1 MSKRPRNLVYAR
13 EERPHASS
21 IVVLALQH
29 AVLSIL
35 FLIYMGLVA
44 KGAGFTPPE
53 QQALLVGTLLACGLG
68 AIMQAGLSK
77 WSSGLL
83 VMPLGTPLFVVFA
96 IQAGQEAG
104 PGGIATLAIVGGLV
118 QIAMGQ
124 MLPKLRAFFPAEVC
138 GVVVLM
144 LGVSI
149 LPLGFHRL
157 LGTTP
162 EAEEFVINA
171 QFLTVGLITMG
182 SIIAAS
188 IWLKGSKRFFALLIG
203 CGAGYAASAYFGL
216 LSGFGS
222 VFTDLPVVSPPHPV
236 LPSFQIG
243 LPLIAAFVLLSV
255 VSAVDDMGVF
265 ISTDRLDDADW
276 SKPDMVKLSR
286 GVSSLGFMSVIS
298 GFLGGGFLGLSSTN
312 IGLAFATGVTSRI
325 VGVAAGLILIA
336 VSFFPVVLAV
346 VTAMPDAVIG
356 GILAY
361 AASYFIVA
369 GAELALSRML
379 SPRRM
384 VVIGVPIAAG
394 IAAQATP
401 ALAESTTGMLAVIL
415 HSPLILSSV
424 MAIGLNAIMRIGI
437 AQSASL
443 AIPAGSHE
451 HEKIAETLDDWGELW
466 GLKRSTVTQA
476 NAAVNQLI
484 EAVRDLAEG
493 DMQLEAR
500 HDELNLD
507 LSIVYSG
514 APMVIPDRAPS
525 PEQLLNDPDGI
536 SRMAGWLVRNLAN
549 RATVFTRKGQQGV
562 MLRFES

>member
-21 IVVLALQH
+21 ILVLALQH

-68 AIMQAGLSK
+68 AIMQAGSSK

-222 VFTDLPVVSPPHPV
+222 VFADLPVVSPPHPV
-236 LPSFQIG
+236 LPTFQIG

-451 HEKIAETLDDWGELW
+451 HEKIVETLDDWGELW

-536 SRMAGWLVRNLAN
+536 SRMSGWLVRNLAN